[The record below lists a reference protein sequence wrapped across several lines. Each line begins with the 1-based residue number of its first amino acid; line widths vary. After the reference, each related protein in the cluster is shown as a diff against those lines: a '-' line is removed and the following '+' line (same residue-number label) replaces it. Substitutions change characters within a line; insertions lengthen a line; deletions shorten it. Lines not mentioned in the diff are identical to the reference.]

1 MGSAVED
8 RQPWWIRGGFDLETK
23 FAIFLDEVF
32 IKGPGRAAEFKRL
45 IIRRQREK
53 MAKRRPTGFEPIR
66 RKTLNRALRA
76 AHKRADN
83 GDTERSYGGGGQS
96 SRTSWRSGTSSAPSS
111 SRAGSFSLGFRR
123 HLSYSSQQLSS
134 ARSGSDVASQ
144 GAISRRAGW
153 QRSGRVTGSFRA
165 SKGSFRKFGLGSG
178 RRRATASAVNADE
191 EPQEEDA
198 PAGFVGMSGQVDGST
213 DRPEHNGAIAKIL
226 SMEAGTGKVLLEVV
240 LPALGRPSTDVG
252 SRLYVKATRLRVRTA
267 DGSFLGRGRVQR
279 AHEAVLEAKDEEASV
294 AAQQLLADSLRLL
307 VHRTPF
313 AGSLRRQMRERGHG
327 ALMGNVNGLDEDEP
341 APRADATKGAPPK
354 RLPWDKIN
362 RPNIL
367 LEERQIY
374 KERARLWQL
383 DTDSFRRDQ
392 VAV

>member
-1 MGSAVED
+1 
-8 RQPWWIRGGFDLETK
+8 
-23 FAIFLDEVF
+23 
-32 IKGPGRAAEFKRL
+32 
-45 IIRRQREK
+45 
-53 MAKRRPTGFEPIR
+53 
-66 RKTLNRALRA
+66 
-76 AHKRADN
+76 
-83 GDTERSYGGGGQS
+83 
-96 SRTSWRSGTSSAPSS
+96 
-111 SRAGSFSLGFRR
+111 
-123 HLSYSSQQLSS
+123 
-134 ARSGSDVASQ
+134 
-144 GAISRRAGW
+144 
-153 QRSGRVTGSFRA
+153 
-165 SKGSFRKFGLGSG
+165 LGSG

>member
-32 IKGPGRAAEFKRL
+32 IKGPDRAAEFKRM

-111 SRAGSFSLGFRR
+111 SRAGSSSLGFRR

-144 GAISRRAGW
+144 SSRRAGW
-153 QRSGRVTGSFRA
+153 QRSGRVTG
-165 SKGSFRKFGLGSG
+165 RKFGLGSG
-178 RRRATASAVNADE
+178 RRRATASVASADE
-191 EPQEEDA
+191 EPQGEDT

-213 DRPEHNGAIAKIL
+213 DRPEQNGAIAKIL

-252 SRLYVKATRLRVRTA
+252 SRLYVKSSRLRVRTA
-267 DGSFLGRGRVQR
+267 DDSFLGRGRVQR
-279 AHEAVLEAKDEEASV
+279 AHAAVLETKEEEAAV

-313 AGSLRRQMRERGHG
+313 AGSLRRHVRERGHG
-327 ALMGNVNGLDEDEP
+327 ALMGDVNRLDEDEP

-362 RPNIL
+362 RPNIM
-367 LEERQIY
+367 LEERQIN
-374 KERARLWQL
+374 KERARLRQL
-383 DTDSFRRDQ
+383 GADSFRRDQ